1 MGENGHDPTLDP
13 ICYLGTSPILKFIA
27 SFAVP
32 QLSRFLSS
40 PEPSRSPSPGSR
52 WVQGHPNSWER
63 GHKSPPK
70 SASSLGGGAAD
81 SAMGSGQTA
90 RRCAGTGWPPRELGR
105 RKRSPGAHRGTP
117 GVAETRESGRLLWLI
132 VTSWD
137 ARKCHLGELV

>member
-1 MGENGHDPTLDP
+1 MVLFCPFHCGGGVGENGHDPTLDP

-81 SAMGSGQTA
+81 SVRWAPA
-90 RRCAGTGWPPRELGR
+90 RRLADVPGQDGLLGNSAGGRGRQAPTAAPPEWLR
-105 RKRSPGAHRGTP
+105 PGSQD
-117 GVAETRESGRLLWLI
+117 VYSG
-132 VTSWD
+132 
-137 ARKCHLGELV
+137 